1 MKETNIFQLIHAN
14 ELVNNANI
22 IRFSQRIENY
32 IGISPILVLN
42 ELKLRGAQRQTVLAE
57 NLGYTPGAMTN
68 IASKLVKEGYAER
81 QYNADDR
88 RNVLLAITNLG
99 LKALEEAQRVGSQ
112 IQVEL
117 FSVLSEE
124 EIEQY
129 LSIQQKLLLTVSKN
143 P

>member
-42 ELKLRGAQRQTVLAE
+42 ELKLRGAQKQTVLAE

>member
-1 MKETNIFQLIHAN
+1 MKKTNIFQLIHAN
-14 ELVNNANI
+14 ELVNNANSI
-22 IRFSQRIENY
+22 QFSQRIQNY
-32 IGISPILVLN
+32 IGISPILVLS
-42 ELKLRGAQRQTVLAE
+42 ELKQRGAQKQTALAE
-57 NLGYTPGAMTN
+57 NLGYSPGAMTN

-99 LKALEEAQRVGSQ
+99 LQALEEAQVVGSQ

-129 LSIQQKLLLTVSKN
+129 LSIQQKLLNKTF
-143 P
+143 

>member
-1 MKETNIFQLIHAN
+1 MKKTNIFQLIHAN

-22 IRFSQRIENY
+22 IQFSQRIQNY
-32 IGISPILVLN
+32 IGISPILVLS
-42 ELKLRGAQRQTVLAE
+42 ELKQRGAQKQTVLAE

-88 RNVLLAITNLG
+88 RNVLLAVTNLG
-99 LKALEEAQRVGSQ
+99 LQALEEAQMVGSE

-129 LSIQQKLLLTVSKN
+129 LSIQQKLLLAVNKN
-143 P
+143 S

>member
-22 IRFSQRIENY
+22 LQFSQRIQNY

-42 ELKLRGAQRQTVLAE
+42 ELKQNGPLKQTVLAE
-57 NLGYTPGAMTN
+57 KLGYSPGAMTN
-68 IASKLVKEGYAER
+68 IASKLVKERYAER

-88 RNVLLAITNLG
+88 RNVLLAITKLG
-99 LKALEEAQRVGSQ
+99 IKALEEAQKVGNE

-124 EIEQY
+124 EVEEY
-129 LSIQQKLLLTVSKN
+129 LSIQQKLLSKIN
-143 P
+143 K

>member
-1 MKETNIFQLIHAN
+1 MKKTNIFQLIHAN

-22 IRFSQRIENY
+22 IQFSQRIQNY
-32 IGISPILVLN
+32 IGISPILVLSG
-42 ELKLRGAQRQTVLAE
+42 LKQRGAQKQTVLAE

-88 RNVLLAITNLG
+88 RNVLLAVTNLG
-99 LKALEEAQRVGSQ
+99 LQALEEAQMVGSE

-129 LSIQQKLLLTVSKN
+129 LSIQQKLLLAVNKN
-143 P
+143 S

>member
-1 MKETNIFQLIHAN
+1 MKKTNIFQLIHAN

-22 IRFSQRIENY
+22 IQFSQRIQNY
-32 IGISPILVLN
+32 IGISPILVLS
-42 ELKLRGAQRQTVLAE
+42 ELKQRGAQKQTVLAE

-99 LKALEEAQRVGSQ
+99 LQALEEAQRVGSQ

-129 LSIQQKLLLTVSKN
+129 LSIQQKLLNKTF
-143 P
+143 

>member
-1 MKETNIFQLIHAN
+1 MKKTNIFQLIHAN

-22 IRFSQRIENY
+22 IQFSQRIQNY
-32 IGISPILVLN
+32 IGISPILVLS
-42 ELKLRGAQRQTVLAE
+42 ELKQRGAQKQTVLAE

-99 LKALEEAQRVGSQ
+99 LKALDEAQRVGNQ

-129 LSIQQKLLLTVSKN
+129 LSIQQKLLLNINKDS
-143 P
+143 